1 MAFKKAVDRARKG
14 KGPSIIVSDVVRLLP
29 HSSSDDQRKY
39 RSDKDL
45 DTESAHVREKSV
57 LPNNE
62 TKSDEELST
71 DDFEW

>member
-1 MAFKKAVDRARKG
+1 MSVTTRTRSQNPNKV
-14 KGPSIIVSDVVRLLP
+14 P
-29 HSSSDDQRKY
+29 
-39 RSDKDL
+39 SDKDF

-62 TKSDEELST
+62 TKSDEEISI